1 MKRAYR
7 MDFDT
12 LITKYTWNR
21 IYGCPGR
28 FILKHPNKKITI
40 DELLNE
46 KAIVNSFPPGYA
58 IDEVLIVKLG
68 VCGIISY
75 CKPDGAYIH
84 TLNTEAGFNKKLDK
98 LHIDPHELK

>member
-1 MKRAYR
+1 

-28 FILKHPNKKITI
+28 FILKHPDKKITI

-46 KAIVNSFPPGYA
+46 TAIVNSFSQGSA
-58 IDEVLIVKLG
+58 KDEVLIVKLG
-68 VCGIISY
+68 ACGIISY
-75 CKPDGAYIH
+75 RKPDGVYIH

-98 LHIDPHELK
+98 LHIDPRDLK